1 MLGLFIVQVTTT
13 AEICRSCRCK
23 SHENVDC
30 KTNLA
35 TARGGQHNDARACR
49 RWLQHASQ
57 LFPSYAAKGC
67 NKCKNFWKK
76 GATWWDSQQHFVAIC
91 TRRPILS
98 FYHTFLGTDGLC
110 VLFSA
115 GYKCICSLYFPLVF
129 AQYCMC
135 YVIIAGQLI
144 SPHVL
149 ALFCF
154 TSYRLNHVLSIGI
167 KHTTAASYLSS

>member
-57 LFPSYAAKGC
+57 LFPNYAAKGC
-67 NKCKNFWKK
+67 IKCKNFWKK
-76 GATWWDSQQHFVAIC
+76 EWHDEIPSNVLLLRTH
-91 TRRPILS
+91 RPMLS
-98 FYHTFLGTDGLC
+98 FYTTRFWALTVCVFCSVLGTNVF
-110 VLFSA
+110 VL
-115 GYKCICSLYFPLVF
+115 YIFPLF
-129 AQYCMC
+129 
-135 YVIIAGQLI
+135 L
-144 SPHVL
+144 
-149 ALFCF
+149 
-154 TSYRLNHVLSIGI
+154 LNIVCV
-167 KHTTAASYLSS
+167 TWSSQGSWFPLTC

>member
-35 TARGGQHNDARACR
+35 TARGGQHNDARTCR

-76 GATWWDSQQHFVAIC
+76 ERPDEIPSNILLLYALVGQCFLST
-91 TRRPILS
+91 TRFWALTVCVFCS
-98 FYHTFLGTDGLC
+98 VLGTNVF
-110 VLFSA
+110 VL
-115 GYKCICSLYFPLVF
+115 YIFPLF
-129 AQYCMC
+129 
-135 YVIIAGQLI
+135 
-144 SPHVL
+144 
-149 ALFCF
+149 LFNIVCV
-154 TSYRLNHVLSIGI
+154 T
-167 KHTTAASYLSS
+167 